1 MDTCT
6 RKQGCQTKPK
16 LSMRKEKISDA
27 FLMSLRSLLES
38 KKELCR
44 ITEGLKGVKKE
55 NVMELTFLGLSEES
69 EPLRDVEALHLDLPE
84 LIRSLHL
91 CSLND
96 CEVIL
101 LKDSKEG
108 TTQGCFSGALC
119 VMSPP
124 NFPYLKSDF
133 LFNLMSKY
141 TTGIKYTMDHQLSS
155 DTLRKALHSE
165 EDDTNQSVSSIEDDF
180 VTAFEHLDEEDLAAS
195 GGQEREHEIMKSQRD
210 AASQTQPAHCVD
222 IRGSKIIFSSLRRRS
237 SLKSATL
244 MGLMGFPDL
253 SASVKNTVTSSVC
266 DSYKQMSFSVQDKPV
281 FTPPSAESSESECS
295 SPSPI
300 IFLDEEGYQKSLRAK
315 LNLPKIPIVKDDI
328 EDSDSELSE
337 FFDSFDQFDE
347 TESTL
352 LSHEKPTLKTA
363 LASPPK
369 KRKCVAMNP
378 QKFKSDHIMLSANVK
393 KPTPRKP
400 ESPYSNIGEVTD
412 TPRPVKATVEDSAS
426 LFSPIRSSA
435 FSPLGISTPAEC
447 LYTLEYNG
455 HAPEEDRVYSTYS
468 NYANCVCSQ
477 MFDSVLNTKPPI
489 NHELS
494 KKGVEKST
502 TLKRKSYNKESE
514 RKLRSKQK
522 NAKSGIQKFASEL
535 VEKSLGNA
543 FKDLQRG
550 VSTCTSAL
558 CQLAARLT
566 SYVFQMAFY
575 EIRRMQAFSIK
586 KRAINSLANLMA
598 SEVITSALQ
607 EIRCIKKQMVT
618 NAVTRFAADLAEEL
632 VFEGIMEVC
641 QFSHPPTPVAANWQ
655 TFDYDDAIV
664 SSYAKDLSESV
675 IQEAFIELSQV
686 NVIFTTQAAIS
697 VSLDNLKY
705 VNSESIMQST
715 HTSVTF
721 PHLPS
726 MIQSPLAT
734 EHDMESDYT
743 VQNALLFTSG
753 LISSVPV
760 PVAAKALTL
769 CKISNEALGKEDGV
783 DASVHGD
790 MNSNTV
796 DCYSLSTKC
805 KHAMPTTKTILPFSG
820 HSISQCQQ
828 EKQHLQFKKLNE
840 DNEEVKAFSVSMV
853 DMMVNEAYDVI
864 SSSKETRYAEVLA
877 QNIVPSQQ
885 ILLDK
890 EQSKLNFADGLAKC
904 ILQNSI
910 GESSCTISDR
920 CMPPRLKSDFV
931 DSTADKNRH
940 AVDDSEICTNLQ
952 QNAEQQLLF
961 MKYSLPQNSV
971 SQNTRFTTK
980 PSQKYRGEYGGA
992 FSKRIGVG
1000 NSDVSFNKLSSEGIT
1015 SKRNVQS
1022 RDTSYSS
1029 IFGLQTC
1036 LSHINNFSSVMC
1048 SCGDDF
1054 SEEKTSQ
1061 RDSSMTTVPNAPPP
1075 TPLASFEL
1083 SPERSMKKLSKK
1095 LKGQLAKEFYP
1106 ATPPSTPH
1114 LVTSEHDSIKK
1125 DDFLLKVMRS
1135 LSEEVETSSSDG
1147 SSEDFYEDIDVS
1159 EETYQYA
1166 DYLSTNILSVATEMA
1181 ADVLADKS
1189 VHRSSAKNKSLLR
1202 VLSDKWEYPAYMR
1215 NVSEETLKT
1224 LCKYAGVIAGEVLN
1238 DAKKVVGKKHNTKLK
1253 SIFDA
1258 DCCHCRTHPRDCRPN
1273 EKGCI
1278 CTSMNFK
1285 ESDPSTLSVA
1295 AGLTSKYPSC
1305 ESVTEEY
1312 ADHIIRVLKMEGGNH
1327 ELIIDQYASRLV
1339 YRAVKSGLQQASK
1352 SIKLK
1357 CNRKPAPR
1365 RNSEANSM
1373 QELLRLLSM
1382 TQHQEREK
1390 QRRKSI
1396 SSHTFGEESSGHG
1409 KDSHRPEFTGM
1420 LRFAESLAHTITC
1433 DVRKNLKI
1441 STVSLPKSLTDSCL
1455 YTKSKTDEATGD
1467 LARRNVSES
1476 LIPYSQTNKL
1486 YHSTGSLN
1494 DGLKVGVLQ
1503 AIEQYACKVVDS
1515 TIEFTLE
1522 TGRLRGLE
1530 NRKNNDKV
1538 SHTGKPIHSYGP
1550 VCRVCSAKE
1559 QGHTPSSCHFLLGP
1573 DVSKRMKQCSRS
1585 KHNNG
1590 HKSKLFNHNIPK
1602 IHIDFDKRAIFAD
1615 KVVSAAIEKA
1625 ERELS
1630 NTSLAADSGIG
1641 QDGISFADSLTSE
1654 IMMCAMKNIGHVVN
1668 QSSDGKDGFQ
1678 SAESV
1683 TSQQTSVS
1691 VGDDST
1697 GSWSNLSFE
1706 DESSSFLH
1714 LSDSNG
1720 NSSSWSS
1727 LGLEGDMYEENL
1739 SFPPSDSD
1747 GAEDRDEN
1755 REAAA
1760 GAPGQ
1765 LCKTLLIRNVDM
1777 GPYVIE
1783 SQLRTTLQWI
1793 VASEAGVSELHFVEG
1808 DKKELLAVSRR
1819 LVEKGWSV
1827 GDLLQAVVHYCEII
1841 EKLPS
1846 FHKPL
1851 FGWLLD
1857 HS

>member
-1 MDTCT
+1 MATCT

-16 LSMRKEKISDA
+16 LSVRKENISDA
-27 FLMSLRSLLES
+27 FLISLKSVLES
-38 KKELCR
+38 KKQLCR
-44 ITEGLKGVKKE
+44 ITEGLKGIKKE
-55 NVMELTFLGLSEES
+55 NVVELTFLGLSEGS
-69 EPLRDVEALHLDLPE
+69 EPLRDVEALHWDLPE
-84 LIRSLHL
+84 LLRSLHL
-91 CSLND
+91 CTLND

-101 LKDSKEG
+101 LKDGKEG
-108 TTQGCFSGALC
+108 TSSATQGCFSGTMC
-119 VMSPP
+119 VMSSPTI
-124 NFPYLKSDF
+124 PYLKRDS

-141 TTGIKYTMDHQLSS
+141 TTGIKYTVDHHLS
-155 DTLRKALHSE
+155 DPLRKASHSE

-180 VTAFEHLDEEDLAAS
+180 VTAFEHLDEEDLVTS
-195 GGQEREHEIMKSQRD
+195 GNQERDHEIMRSQRD
-210 AASQTQPAHCVD
+210 AASQTQPTHCKD

-266 DSYKQMSFSVQDKPV
+266 DSWKQMSFSVQDKTV

-315 LNLPKIPIVKDDI
+315 LNLPKIPVVKDDI

-347 TESTL
+347 TESSL
-352 LSHEKPTLKTA
+352 ESNEKPAQKNA

-369 KRKCVAMNP
+369 KRKCVSMNP
-378 QKFKSDHIMLSANVK
+378 QKFKADSIILSANVK

-400 ESPYSNIGEVTD
+400 ESPYNNISKVSD
-412 TPRPVKATVEDSAS
+412 SHRPVKATVEDSAT
-426 LFSPIRSSA
+426 LFNPIRSSA
-435 FSPLGISTPAEC
+435 FSPLGISTHAEC
-447 LYTLEYNG
+447 LYTLEGNE
-455 HAPEEDRVYSTYS
+455 HASEKDRVYSD
-468 NYANCVCSQ
+468 YANCVCFQ
-477 MFDSVLNTKPPI
+477 LFDSVLNTKPPI
-489 NHELS
+489 NDELS

-502 TLKRKSYNKESE
+502 RLKRKSYNKESE
-514 RKLRSKQK
+514 RKLKSKQK
-522 NAKSGIQKFASEL
+522 KGGIQKFASEL
-535 VEKSLGNA
+535 VEKSLGGA

-550 VSTCTSAL
+550 VSSCTSAL

-586 KRAINSLANLMA
+586 KQAINSLANLMV

-607 EIRCIKKQMVT
+607 ELRYIKKQMVT
-618 NAVTRFAADLAEEL
+618 NAVTRFATDLAEEL

-641 QFSHPPTPVAANWQ
+641 QFSHPPTPVAAPWQ
-655 TFDYDDAIV
+655 TFDYDNAIV

-686 NVIFTTQAAIS
+686 NVTFTTQAAIS
-697 VSLDNLKY
+697 VSMDTLKY
-705 VNSESIMQST
+705 VNSESMMQST
-715 HTSVTF
+715 QRSGTF
-721 PHLPS
+721 PNLPS
-726 MIQSPLAT
+726 RIQS
-734 EHDMESDYT
+734 EHDTDSDYT
-743 VQNALLFTSG
+743 VQHALLFTSG

-760 PVAAKALTL
+760 PVAAKALTFY
-769 CKISNEALGKEDGV
+769 KISNEDCAAV
-783 DASVHGD
+783 SVHHD

-796 DCYSLSTKC
+796 DCYSLSTKYG
-805 KHAMPTTKTILPFSG
+805 HEIPTTKTTLPLFG
-820 HSISQCQQ
+820 YSISNSQQ
-828 EKQHLQFKKLNE
+828 EKQNLPFKKLKE
-840 DNEEVKAFSVSMV
+840 DNENVKAFSVSMV

-864 SSSKETRYAEVLA
+864 SSAKKV
-877 QNIVPSQQ
+877 VPSQN
-885 ILLDK
+885 IFLDK

-904 ILQNSI
+904 ILHHSI

-920 CMPPRLKSDFV
+920 CMPPKLKSDFV
-931 DSTADKNRH
+931 DASADKDSH
-940 AVDDSEICTNLQ
+940 ASEDTEICTSLQ
-952 QNAEQQLLF
+952 KNAEQQLLF
-961 MKYSLPQNSV
+961 TKYNLPQNASA
-971 SQNTRFTTK
+971 
-980 PSQKYRGEYGGA
+980 SQKGA
-992 FSKRIGVG
+992 FSKSICVG
-1000 NSDVSFNKLSSEGIT
+1000 NSDVSEVRSSE
-1015 SKRNVQS
+1015 RNVQS

-1054 SEEKTSQ
+1054 SEDKTSQ
-1061 RDSSMTTVPNAPPP
+1061 RDSSMTTVPDTPPP
-1075 TPLASFEL
+1075 TPLASYEL
-1083 SPERSMKKLSKK
+1083 SPERSMKKLCKE

-1106 ATPPSTPH
+1106 ATPPSTPR
-1114 LVTSEHDSIKK
+1114 LSDSEHDSMKK
-1125 DDFLLKVMRS
+1125 EDFLLKVMRS

-1147 SSEDFYEDIDVS
+1147 NSEDFYEDIEVS
-1159 EETYQYA
+1159 EDTSQYA

-1181 ADVLADKS
+1181 ADVLDDKS
-1189 VHRSSAKNKSLLR
+1189 VHRSSAKNRSLLPD
-1202 VLSDKWEYPAYMR
+1202 LSDKWGYPAYMR
-1215 NVSEETLKT
+1215 NVSEETLAM
-1224 LCKYAGVIAGEVLN
+1224 LCKYAGIIAGEVLN
-1238 DAKKVVGKKHNTKLK
+1238 DAKKVVVKKQNTKVK
-1253 SIFDA
+1253 SVCDV
-1258 DCCHCRTHPRDCRPN
+1258 DCCHCRKHPRDCRPK

-1285 ESDPSTLSVA
+1285 ESDPSTLSLPHNNIA

-1312 ADHIIRVLKMEGGNH
+1312 ADHIIRVLKMEGGNN
-1327 ELIIDQYASRLV
+1327 ELIIDQYAGRLV

-1352 SIKLK
+1352 TIKLK

-1373 QELLRLLSM
+1373 QEILRLLSM

-1396 SSHTFGEESSGHG
+1396 PNHSFGEESSGHG
-1409 KDSHRPEFTGM
+1409 KDSRRPEFTGL
-1420 LRFAESLAHTITC
+1420 LRFAETLANTITC
-1433 DVRKNLKI
+1433 DVRRKLKI
-1441 STVSLPKSLTDSCL
+1441 SAVSLPKSLTDSCL

-1467 LARRNVSES
+1467 LVRRNVSKS
-1476 LIPYSQTNKL
+1476 LLPYSQTNKL

-1494 DGLKVGVLQ
+1494 DESLKVGVRQ

-1522 TGRLRGLE
+1522 TARLQTFE
-1530 NRKNNDKV
+1530 HRKNNDKV
-1538 SHTGKPIHSYGP
+1538 SHTGKPMHSYGP
-1550 VCRVCSAKE
+1550 ICRVCSAKE
-1559 QGHTPSSCHFLLGP
+1559 QGHTPLSCHFLLGP
-1573 DVSKRMKQCSRS
+1573 DVSRRTKQCSRS

-1590 HKSKLFNHNIPK
+1590 HKSRIFHHNIPK
-1602 IHIDFDKRAIFAD
+1602 IHIDFDKRAIFAE
-1615 KVVSAAIEKA
+1615 KIASAAIEKA

-1641 QDGISFADSLTSE
+1641 QDGSSFADSLTTE
-1654 IMMCAMKNIGHVVN
+1654 IMMYAMKNIGHVVN

-1678 SAESV
+1678 SADSV

-1691 VGDDST
+1691 VGDDSN

-1706 DESSSFLH
+1706 DEHQDESSSFLH
-1714 LSDSNG
+1714 LSDS
-1720 NSSSWSS
+1720 
-1727 LGLEGDMYEENL
+1727 
-1739 SFPPSDSD
+1739 D
-1747 GAEDRDEN
+1747 GAEDKDEN
-1755 REAAA
+1755 HEAAA
-1760 GAPGQ
+1760 KAPEH

-1777 GPYVIE
+1777 GPYIIE

-1793 VASEAGVSELHFVEG
+1793 VASEVGVSELYFVEG
-1808 DKKELLAVSRR
+1808 DKRELLAVSRR
-1819 LVEKGWSV
+1819 LAEKAWTV
-1827 GDLLQAVVHYCEII
+1827 GDLLQAVVHYCEIT